1 MKRRIAT
8 ASMAV
13 GLLGLVG
20 AAPVAAWTSGD
31 QSTAAPI
38 SATSTWSVDSMT
50 TAAGTPLTNA
60 EMNAAVQEFLTK
72 LMADIQQL
80 LSQLQAA
87 APASA
92 PAVAPVAVS
101 TTKAQTS
108 ATATDPDGDN
118 DTADVDG
125 DHDCDRISADSAS
138 KATFASH
145 WGDDDHD
152 GWQRDG
158 DGDRSGTASTTRSS
172 SDDGSRTRYR
182 RR

>member
-13 GLLGLVG
+13 GLLGLAG

-31 QSTAAPI
+31 QSAAAPT

-80 LSQLQAA
+80 LAQLQAA

-92 PAVAPVAVS
+92 PAVAPVAVN
-101 TTKAQTS
+101 TMKTETS
-108 ATATDPDGDN
+108 APATDPDGDN
-118 DTADVDG
+118 DAAADADG
-125 DHDCDRISADSAS
+125 DHHCDRTSADSTS
-138 KATFASH
+138 KAAFASRTP
-145 WGDDDHD
+145 GDDDHD

-158 DGDRSGTASTTRSS
+158 DGDR
-172 SDDGSRTRYR
+172 
-182 RR
+182 